1 MRMRTFFFVLMTIT
15 GLNAFAQIKAKD
27 VFASAPDSIFPL
39 LTTNNRLDCIDLIEN
54 NMKATVKNKME
65 QKAEMTALT
74 DSYLCIRL
82 SAKSTAELKVLNDSV
97 FCLIN
102 TCLGPA
108 PDSRISFFT
117 RGWKPY
123 ETTFPMP
130 HATDFW
136 ASVPDSLA
144 RDASFAQRSQED
156 ILLIQISA
164 DKESTELTLT
174 IQTSELSGKE
184 KEIAQKYVKPL
195 RYKWNGKDFT
205 R

>member
-1 MRMRTFFFVLMTIT
+1 MRTFILIMLAMS
-15 GLNAFAQIKAKD
+15 GLSAFSQTKAKD
-27 VFASAPDSIFPL
+27 VFATAPDSIFPL

-54 NMKATVKNKME
+54 NMKATVKNKLE

-74 DSYLCIRL
+74 DSYLQIKP
-82 SAKSTAELKVLNDSV
+82 SEKSVVEIKMLNDSV

-117 RGWKPY
+117 HDWKPY
-123 ETTFPMP
+123 KTTFPMP

-136 ASVPDSLA
+136 TSVPDSLA
-144 RDASFAQRSQED
+144 RDANFAQRSLED
-156 ILLIQISA
+156 LLLIQISA
-164 DKESTELTLT
+164 DKENTELTLT

-184 KEIAQKYVKPL
+184 KEIAQKYVQPL
-195 RYKWNGKDFT
+195 RFRWTGKSFT

>member
-1 MRMRTFFFVLMTIT
+1 MRTFILIMLAMS
-15 GLNAFAQIKAKD
+15 GLSAFSQTKAKD
-27 VFASAPDSIFPL
+27 VFATAPDSIFPL

-54 NMKATVKNKME
+54 NMKATVKNKLE

-74 DSYLCIRL
+74 DSYLQIKPSER
-82 SAKSTAELKVLNDSV
+82 SVVEIKMLNDSV

-117 RGWKPY
+117 HDWKPY
-123 ETTFPMP
+123 KTTFPMP

-136 ASVPDSLA
+136 KSVPDSLTREA
-144 RDASFAQRSQED
+144 NFAQRSLED
-156 ILLIQISA
+156 LLLIQISA
-164 DKESTELTLT
+164 DKENTELTLT

-184 KEIAQKYVKPL
+184 KEIAQKYVQPL
-195 RYKWNGKDFT
+195 RYRWNGKGFT

>member
-1 MRMRTFFFVLMTIT
+1 MRTIILIMLAMS
-15 GLNAFAQIKAKD
+15 GLSAFSQTKAKD
-27 VFASAPDSIFPL
+27 VFAAAPDSIFPL

-54 NMKATVKNKME
+54 NMKATVKNKLE

-74 DSYLCIRL
+74 DSYLQIKP
-82 SAKSTAELKVLNDSV
+82 SEKSVVEIKMLNDSV

-156 ILLIQISA
+156 LLLIQISA

>member
-1 MRMRTFFFVLMTIT
+1 MRTFILIMLAMSGFS
-15 GLNAFAQIKAKD
+15 AFSQTKAKD
-27 VFASAPDSIFPL
+27 VFVTAPDSIFPL

-54 NMKATVKNKME
+54 NMKATVKNKLE
-65 QKAEMTALT
+65 QKAEMTTLT
-74 DSYLCIRL
+74 DSYLQIKPSER
-82 SAKSTAELKVLNDSV
+82 SVVEIKMLNDSV

-136 ASVPDSLA
+136 KSVPDSLA

-156 ILLIQISA
+156 LLLIQISA

>member
-1 MRMRTFFFVLMTIT
+1 MRTFILIMLAMS
-15 GLNAFAQIKAKD
+15 GLSAFSQTKAKD
-27 VFASAPDSIFPL
+27 VFAAAPDSIFPL

-54 NMKATVKNKME
+54 NMKATVKNKLE

-74 DSYLCIRL
+74 DSYLQIKP
-82 SAKSTAELKVLNDSV
+82 SEKSVVEIKMLNDSV

-117 RGWKPY
+117 HDWKPY
-123 ETTFPMP
+123 KTTFPMP

-136 ASVPDSLA
+136 TSVPDSLA

-156 ILLIQISA
+156 LLLIQISA
-164 DKESTELTLT
+164 DKENTELTLT

-184 KEIAQKYVKPL
+184 KEIAQKYVQPL
-195 RYKWNGKDFT
+195 RYRWTGKGFT

>member
-1 MRMRTFFFVLMTIT
+1 MRTFILIMLAMS
-15 GLNAFAQIKAKD
+15 GLSAFSQTKAKD
-27 VFASAPDSIFPL
+27 VFAAAPDSIFPL

-54 NMKATVKNKME
+54 NMKATVKNKLE

-74 DSYLCIRL
+74 DSYLQIKPSER
-82 SAKSTAELKVLNDSV
+82 SVVEIKMLNDSV

-117 RGWKPY
+117 RDWEPY
-123 ETTFPMP
+123 KTTFPMP

-136 ASVPDSLA
+136 KSVPDSLA
-144 RDASFAQRSQED
+144 REANFAQRSLED
-156 ILLIQISA
+156 LLLIQISA
-164 DKESTELTLT
+164 DKENTELTLT

-184 KEIAQKYVKPL
+184 KEIAQKYVHPL
-195 RYKWNGKDFT
+195 RYRWNGKGFT

>member
-1 MRMRTFFFVLMTIT
+1 MLAMS
-15 GLNAFAQIKAKD
+15 GLSAFSQTKAKD
-27 VFASAPDSIFPL
+27 VFAAAPDSIFPL

-54 NMKATVKNKME
+54 NMKATVKNKLE

-74 DSYLCIRL
+74 DSYLQIKP
-82 SAKSTAELKVLNDSV
+82 SEKSVVEIKMLNDSV

-136 ASVPDSLA
+136 ASVPDSLS
-144 RDASFAQRSQED
+144 RDARFAQRSLED
-156 ILLIQISA
+156 ITLIHISA
-164 DKESTELTLT
+164 DKDKPEITLTL
-174 IQTSELSGKE
+174 QTSELAGKE
-184 KEIAQKYVKPL
+184 KEIAQKYVQPL
-195 RYKWNGKDFT
+195 RFRWTGKGFE

>member
-1 MRMRTFFFVLMTIT
+1 MRTFILIMLAMS
-15 GLNAFAQIKAKD
+15 GLSAFSQTKAKD
-27 VFASAPDSIFPL
+27 VFATAPDSIFPL

-54 NMKATVKNKME
+54 NMKATVKNKLE

-74 DSYLCIRL
+74 DSYLQIKP
-82 SAKSTAELKVLNDSV
+82 SEKSVVEIKMLNDSV

-136 ASVPDSLA
+136 TSVPDSLA
-144 RDASFAQRSQED
+144 REASFAQRSLED
-156 ILLIQISA
+156 LLLIQISA
-164 DKESTELTLT
+164 DKENTELTLT

-184 KEIAQKYVKPL
+184 KEIAQKYVQPL
-195 RYKWNGKDFT
+195 RYRWTGKGFT

>member
-1 MRMRTFFFVLMTIT
+1 MRTIILIMLAMS
-15 GLNAFAQIKAKD
+15 GLSAFSQTKAKD
-27 VFASAPDSIFPL
+27 VFAAAPDSIFPL

-54 NMKATVKNKME
+54 NMKATVKNKLE

-74 DSYLCIRL
+74 DSYLQIKPSER
-82 SAKSTAELKVLNDSV
+82 SVVEIKMLNDSV

>member
-1 MRMRTFFFVLMTIT
+1 MRTIILIMLAMS
-15 GLNAFAQIKAKD
+15 GLSAFSQTKAKE
-27 VFASAPDSIFPL
+27 VFATAPDSIFPL

-54 NMKATVKNKME
+54 NMKATVKNKLE

-74 DSYLCIRL
+74 DSYLQIKPSER
-82 SAKSTAELKVLNDSV
+82 SVVEIKMLNDSV

-117 RGWKPY
+117 RDWEPY
-123 ETTFPMP
+123 AMTFPTP
-130 HATDFW
+130 HASDFW
-136 ASVPDSLA
+136 KSVPDSLA
-144 RDASFAQRSQED
+144 RDASFAQRSLED
-156 ILLIQISA
+156 LLLIHISA
-164 DKESTELTLT
+164 DKENTELTLT

>member
-1 MRMRTFFFVLMTIT
+1 MRTFILIMLAMS
-15 GLNAFAQIKAKD
+15 GLSAFSQTKAKD
-27 VFASAPDSIFPL
+27 VFAAAPDSIFPL

-54 NMKATVKNKME
+54 NMKATVKNKLE

-74 DSYLCIRL
+74 DSYLQIKP
-82 SAKSTAELKVLNDSV
+82 SEKSVVEIKMLNDSV

-136 ASVPDSLA
+136 TSVPDSLA
-144 RDASFAQRSQED
+144 REASFAQRSLED
-156 ILLIQISA
+156 LLLIQISA
-164 DKESTELTLT
+164 DKENTELMLT

>member
-1 MRMRTFFFVLMTIT
+1 MRTFILIMLAMS
-15 GLNAFAQIKAKD
+15 GLSAFSQTKAKD
-27 VFASAPDSIFPL
+27 VFAAAPDSIFPL

-54 NMKATVKNKME
+54 NMKATVKNKLE

-74 DSYLCIRL
+74 DSYLQIKPSER
-82 SAKSTAELKVLNDSV
+82 SVVEIKMLNDSV

-117 RGWKPY
+117 HDWKPY
-123 ETTFPMP
+123 KTTFPMP

-136 ASVPDSLA
+136 TSVPDSLA
-144 RDASFAQRSQED
+144 RDASFAQRSLED
-156 ILLIQISA
+156 LLLIQISA
-164 DKESTELTLT
+164 DKENTELTLT

-184 KEIAQKYVKPL
+184 KEIAQKYVQPL
-195 RYKWNGKDFT
+195 RYRWNGKSFT

>member
-1 MRMRTFFFVLMTIT
+1 MRTFILIMLAMS
-15 GLNAFAQIKAKD
+15 GLSAFSQTKAKD
-27 VFASAPDSIFPL
+27 VFATAPDSIFPL

-54 NMKATVKNKME
+54 NMKATVKNKLE
-65 QKAEMTALT
+65 QKTEMTALT
-74 DSYLCIRL
+74 DSYLQIKPSER
-82 SAKSTAELKVLNDSV
+82 SVVEIKMLNDSV

-117 RGWKPY
+117 HDWKPY
-123 ETTFPMP
+123 KTTFPMP

-136 ASVPDSLA
+136 TSVPDSLA
-144 RDASFAQRSQED
+144 SDANFAQRSLED
-156 ILLIQISA
+156 LLLIQISA

-184 KEIAQKYVKPL
+184 KEIAQKYVQPL
-195 RYKWNGKDFT
+195 RYRWNGKSFT

>member
-1 MRMRTFFFVLMTIT
+1 MRTFILIMLAMSGFS
-15 GLNAFAQIKAKD
+15 AFSQTKAKD
-27 VFASAPDSIFPL
+27 VFTTAPDSIFPL

-54 NMKATVKNKME
+54 NMKATVKNKLE

-74 DSYLCIRL
+74 DSYLQIKPSER
-82 SAKSTAELKVLNDSV
+82 SVVEIKMLNDSV

-117 RGWKPY
+117 RDWKPY
-123 ETTFPMP
+123 AMTFPTP
-130 HATDFW
+130 HASDFW
-136 ASVPDSLA
+136 KSVPDSLA
-144 RDASFAQRSQED
+144 REANFAQRSLED
-156 ILLIQISA
+156 LLLIQISA
-164 DKESTELTLT
+164 DKENTELTLT

-184 KEIAQKYVKPL
+184 KEIAQKDVQPL
-195 RYKWNGKDFT
+195 RYRWNGNGFT

>member
-1 MRMRTFFFVLMTIT
+1 MRMRTFFFVLMTIA
-15 GLNAFAQIKAKD
+15 GLNASAQIKAKD

-108 PDSRISFFT
+108 PDSRISFYSKE
-117 RGWKPY
+117 WKPCNI
-123 ETTFPMP
+123 TFPLP
-130 HATDFW
+130 CAADFW
-136 ASVPDSLA
+136 TAVPDSLSRNA
-144 RDASFAQRSQED
+144 RFAQQSQAD
-156 ILLIQISA
+156 LLLIQISA
-164 DKESTELTLT
+164 DKESTDLTLT
-174 IQTSELSGKE
+174 LQTSELSGKE
-184 KEIAQKYVKPL
+184 KEIAQKYVQPL
-195 RYKWNGKDFT
+195 HYRWTGKGFK

>member
-1 MRMRTFFFVLMTIT
+1 MRTIILIMLAMS
-15 GLNAFAQIKAKD
+15 GLSAFSQTKAKD
-27 VFASAPDSIFPL
+27 VFAAAPDSIFPL

-54 NMKATVKNKME
+54 NMKATVKNKLE
-65 QKAEMTALT
+65 QKAEMTTLT
-74 DSYLCIRL
+74 DSYLQIKPSER
-82 SAKSTAELKVLNDSV
+82 SVVEIKMLNDSV

>member
-1 MRMRTFFFVLMTIT
+1 MRTIILIMLAMS
-15 GLNAFAQIKAKD
+15 GLSAFSQTKAKD
-27 VFASAPDSIFPL
+27 VFAAAPDSIFPL

-54 NMKATVKNKME
+54 NMKATVKNKLE

-74 DSYLCIRL
+74 DSYLQIKPSER
-82 SAKSTAELKVLNDSV
+82 SVVEIKMLNDSV

-117 RGWKPY
+117 RDWKPY
-123 ETTFPMP
+123 AMTFPTP
-130 HATDFW
+130 HASDFW
-136 ASVPDSLA
+136 APVPDSLA
-144 RDASFAQRSQED
+144 REANFAQRSLED
-156 ILLIQISA
+156 LLLIQISA
-164 DKESTELTLT
+164 DKENTELTLT

-184 KEIAQKYVKPL
+184 KEIAQKYVQPL
-195 RYKWNGKDFT
+195 RYRWNGKGFT

>member
-1 MRMRTFFFVLMTIT
+1 MRTFILIMLAMS
-15 GLNAFAQIKAKD
+15 GLSAFSQTKAKD
-27 VFASAPDSIFPL
+27 VFATAPDSIFPL

-54 NMKATVKNKME
+54 NMKATVKNKLE

-74 DSYLCIRL
+74 DSYLQIKPSER
-82 SAKSTAELKVLNDSV
+82 SVVEIKMLNDSV

-144 RDASFAQRSQED
+144 RDASFAQHSQED

>member
-1 MRMRTFFFVLMTIT
+1 MRTIILIMLAMS
-15 GLNAFAQIKAKD
+15 GLSAFSQTKAKD
-27 VFASAPDSIFPL
+27 VFAAAPDSIFPL

-54 NMKATVKNKME
+54 NMKATVKNKLE

-74 DSYLCIRL
+74 DSYLQIKPSER
-82 SAKSTAELKVLNDSV
+82 SVVEIKMLNDSV

-117 RGWKPY
+117 RDWEPY
-123 ETTFPMP
+123 AMTFPTP
-130 HATDFW
+130 HASDFW
-136 ASVPDSLA
+136 KSVPDSLA
-144 RDASFAQRSQED
+144 REANFAQRSLED
-156 ILLIQISA
+156 LLLIQISA
-164 DKESTELTLT
+164 DKENTELTLT

-184 KEIAQKYVKPL
+184 KEIAQKYVQPL
-195 RYKWNGKDFT
+195 RYRWNGKGFT

>member
-1 MRMRTFFFVLMTIT
+1 MRTFILIMLAMS
-15 GLNAFAQIKAKD
+15 GLSAFSQTKAKD
-27 VFASAPDSIFPL
+27 VFATAPDSIFPL

-54 NMKATVKNKME
+54 NMKATVKNKLE

-74 DSYLCIRL
+74 DSYLQIKPSER
-82 SAKSTAELKVLNDSV
+82 SVVEIKMLNDSV

-117 RGWKPY
+117 RDWKPY

-144 RDASFAQRSQED
+144 RDASFAQRSLED
-156 ILLIQISA
+156 LLLIQISA
-164 DKESTELTLT
+164 DKENTELTLT

-184 KEIAQKYVKPL
+184 KEIAQKYVQPL
-195 RYKWNGKDFT
+195 LYRWNGKGFT

>member
-1 MRMRTFFFVLMTIT
+1 MRTFILIMLAMS
-15 GLNAFAQIKAKD
+15 GLSAFSQTKAKD
-27 VFASAPDSIFPL
+27 VFVTAPDSIFPL

-54 NMKATVKNKME
+54 NMKATVKNKLE

-74 DSYLCIRL
+74 DSYLQIKPSER
-82 SAKSTAELKVLNDSV
+82 SVVEIKMLNDSV

-117 RGWKPY
+117 RDWKPY
-123 ETTFPMP
+123 KTTFPMP
-130 HATDFW
+130 HASDFW
-136 ASVPDSLA
+136 TSVPDSLA
-144 RDASFAQRSQED
+144 RDADFAQRSLED
-156 ILLIQISA
+156 LLLIQISA
-164 DKESTELTLT
+164 DKENTELTLT

-184 KEIAQKYVKPL
+184 KEIAQKYVQPL
-195 RYKWNGKDFT
+195 LYRWNGKGFT

>member
-1 MRMRTFFFVLMTIT
+1 MRTFILIMLAMS
-15 GLNAFAQIKAKD
+15 GLSAFSQTKAKD
-27 VFASAPDSIFPL
+27 VFAAAPDSIFPL

-54 NMKATVKNKME
+54 NMKATVKNKLE

-74 DSYLCIRL
+74 DSYLQIKP
-82 SAKSTAELKVLNDSV
+82 SEKSVVEIKMLNDSV

-144 RDASFAQRSQED
+144 RNASFAQRSQED
-156 ILLIQISA
+156 LLLIQISA

>member
-1 MRMRTFFFVLMTIT
+1 MRTIILIMLAMS
-15 GLNAFAQIKAKD
+15 GLSAFSQTKAKD
-27 VFASAPDSIFPL
+27 VFAAAPDSIFPL

-54 NMKATVKNKME
+54 NMKATVKNKLE

-74 DSYLCIRL
+74 DSYLQIKPSER
-82 SAKSTAELKVLNDSV
+82 SVVEIKMLNDSV

-117 RGWKPY
+117 RDWKPY

-156 ILLIQISA
+156 LLLIQISA
-164 DKESTELTLT
+164 DKENTELTLT

>member
-1 MRMRTFFFVLMTIT
+1 MRTIILIMLAMS
-15 GLNAFAQIKAKD
+15 GLSAFSQTKAKD
-27 VFASAPDSIFPL
+27 VFAAAPDSIFPL

-54 NMKATVKNKME
+54 NMKATVKNKLE

-74 DSYLCIRL
+74 DSYLQIKPSER
-82 SAKSTAELKVLNDSV
+82 SVVEIKMLNDSV

-117 RGWKPY
+117 HDWKPY
-123 ETTFPMP
+123 KTTFPMP

-144 RDASFAQRSQED
+144 RDASFAQRSLED
-156 ILLIQISA
+156 LLLIQISA
-164 DKESTELTLT
+164 DKENTELTLT

>member
-1 MRMRTFFFVLMTIT
+1 MRTFILIMLAMS
-15 GLNAFAQIKAKD
+15 GLSAFSQTKAKE
-27 VFASAPDSIFPL
+27 VFAVAPDSIFPL

-54 NMKATVKNKME
+54 NMKATVKNKLE

-74 DSYLCIRL
+74 DSYLQIKPSER
-82 SAKSTAELKVLNDSV
+82 SVVEIKMLNDSV

-117 RGWKPY
+117 HDWKPY
-123 ETTFPMP
+123 KTTFPMP

-136 ASVPDSLA
+136 TSVPDSLA
-144 RDASFAQRSQED
+144 RDASFAQRSLED
-156 ILLIQISA
+156 LLLIQISA
-164 DKESTELTLT
+164 DKENTELTLT

-184 KEIAQKYVKPL
+184 KEIAQKYVQPL
-195 RYKWNGKDFT
+195 RFRWTGKGFT

>member
-1 MRMRTFFFVLMTIT
+1 MRTFILIMLAMSGFS
-15 GLNAFAQIKAKD
+15 AFSKTKTKD
-27 VFASAPDSIFPL
+27 VFAAAPDSIFPL

-54 NMKATVKNKME
+54 NMKATVKNKLE
-65 QKAEMTALT
+65 QKAEMSVLT
-74 DSYLCIRL
+74 DSYLQIKPSER
-82 SAKSTAELKVLNDSV
+82 SVVEIKMLNDSV

-117 RGWKPY
+117 RDWKPY
-123 ETTFPMP
+123 AMTFPTP
-130 HATDFW
+130 HASDFW
-136 ASVPDSLA
+136 TSVPDSIA
-144 RDASFAQRSQED
+144 RDASFAQRSLED
-156 ILLIQISA
+156 LLLIQISA

>member
-1 MRMRTFFFVLMTIT
+1 MRTFILIMLAMS
-15 GLNAFAQIKAKD
+15 GLSAFSQTKAKD
-27 VFASAPDSIFPL
+27 VFATAPDSIFPL

-54 NMKATVKNKME
+54 NMKATVKNKLE

-74 DSYLCIRL
+74 DSYLQIKPSER
-82 SAKSTAELKVLNDSV
+82 SVVEIKMLNDSV

-156 ILLIQISA
+156 LLLIQISA

>member
-1 MRMRTFFFVLMTIT
+1 MRTFILIMLAMSGFS
-15 GLNAFAQIKAKD
+15 AFSQTKAKD
-27 VFASAPDSIFPL
+27 VFATAPDSIFPL

-54 NMKATVKNKME
+54 NMKATVKNKLE

-74 DSYLCIRL
+74 DSYLQIKPSER
-82 SAKSTAELKVLNDSV
+82 SVVEIKMLNDSV

-117 RGWKPY
+117 RDWKPY
-123 ETTFPMP
+123 AMTFPTP
-130 HATDFW
+130 HASDFW
-136 ASVPDSLA
+136 KSVPDSLA
-144 RDASFAQRSQED
+144 REANFAQRSLED
-156 ILLIQISA
+156 LLLIQISA
-164 DKESTELTLT
+164 DKENTELTLT

-184 KEIAQKYVKPL
+184 KEIAQKYVQPL
-195 RYKWNGKDFT
+195 RYRWNGKGFT

>member
-1 MRMRTFFFVLMTIT
+1 MRTFILIMLAMS
-15 GLNAFAQIKAKD
+15 GLSAFSQTKAKE
-27 VFASAPDSIFPL
+27 VFATAPDSIFPL

-54 NMKATVKNKME
+54 NMKATVKNKLE
-65 QKAEMTALT
+65 QKAEMTTLT
-74 DSYLCIRL
+74 DSYLQIKPSER
-82 SAKSTAELKVLNDSV
+82 SVVEIKMLNDSV

-136 ASVPDSLA
+136 KSVPDSLA
-144 RDASFAQRSQED
+144 RDASFAQRSLED
-156 ILLIQISA
+156 LLLIQISA
-164 DKESTELTLT
+164 DKENTKLTLT

-184 KEIAQKYVKPL
+184 KEIAQKYVQPL
-195 RYKWNGKDFT
+195 RYRWTGKGFE

>member
-1 MRMRTFFFVLMTIT
+1 MRTFILIMLAMSGFS
-15 GLNAFAQIKAKD
+15 AFSQTKAKD
-27 VFASAPDSIFPL
+27 VFATAPDSIFPL

-54 NMKATVKNKME
+54 NMKATVKNKLE

-74 DSYLCIRL
+74 DSYLQIKP
-82 SAKSTAELKVLNDSV
+82 SEKSVVEIKMLNDSV

-156 ILLIQISA
+156 LLLIQISA

>member
-1 MRMRTFFFVLMTIT
+1 MRTFILIMLAMS
-15 GLNAFAQIKAKD
+15 GLSAFSQTKAKD
-27 VFASAPDSIFPL
+27 VFAAAPDSIFPL

-54 NMKATVKNKME
+54 NMKATVKNKLE

-74 DSYLCIRL
+74 DSYLQIKPSER
-82 SAKSTAELKVLNDSV
+82 SVVEIKMLNDSV

-117 RGWKPY
+117 HDWKPY
-123 ETTFPMP
+123 KTTFPMP

-136 ASVPDSLA
+136 TSVPDSLA
-144 RDASFAQRSQED
+144 RDANFAQRSLED
-156 ILLIQISA
+156 LLLIQISA
-164 DKESTELTLT
+164 DKENTELTLT

-184 KEIAQKYVKPL
+184 KEIAQKYVQPL
-195 RYKWNGKDFT
+195 RFRWTGKSFT

>member
-1 MRMRTFFFVLMTIT
+1 MRTFILIMLAMS
-15 GLNAFAQIKAKD
+15 GLSAFSQTKAKD
-27 VFASAPDSIFPL
+27 VFAAAPDSIFPL

-54 NMKATVKNKME
+54 NMKATVKNKLE

-74 DSYLCIRL
+74 DSYLQIKPSER
-82 SAKSTAELKVLNDSV
+82 SVVEIKMLNDSV

-156 ILLIQISA
+156 LLLIQISA

-184 KEIAQKYVKPL
+184 KEIAQKYVQPL